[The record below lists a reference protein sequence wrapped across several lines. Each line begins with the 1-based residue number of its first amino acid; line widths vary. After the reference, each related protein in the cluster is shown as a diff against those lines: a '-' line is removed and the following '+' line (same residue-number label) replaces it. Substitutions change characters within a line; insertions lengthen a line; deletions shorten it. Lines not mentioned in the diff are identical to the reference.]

1 MAASRFTERF
11 NTLYDEYKAKTGKSS
26 ELAFA
31 DYLGLSRQSVHNY
44 LCTEDKFPDGK
55 TLVKICRKLHISA
68 DWLMGLTDD
77 PARGTL
83 RIFLRNGVVHRIKN
97 NYREN
102 ARIEVIEYDPD
113 DDDSLMY
120 EKLFNEPAYKEY
132 DGEVEYIR
140 CEGIAD
146 LADRMEDE
154 AGYVQIS
161 SGEEEYK
168 FKKKEGDALIQFST
182 LQGIRDFLDIMN
194 RPACSNT
201 ESAR

>member
-1 MAASRFTERF
+1 MFKEKFQARIKELFEEDYDLNTPKMAKEADISTASLNFYLHGKRCPDAQA
-11 NTLYDEYKAKTGKSS
+11 LYKM
-26 ELAFA
+26 
-31 DYLGLSRQSVHNY
+31 
-44 LCTEDKFPDGK
+44 CTAYG
-55 TLVKICRKLHISA
+55 VSA

-83 RIFLRNGVVHRIKN
+83 RIFLRNGSVHRIRN
-97 NYREN
+97 NYRGN
-102 ARIEVIEYDPD
+102 ARIEVIEYDQD
-113 DDDSLMY
+113 GDDSLMY
-120 EKLFNEPAYKEY
+120 EKLFNDPAYKEY

-154 AGYVQIS
+154 AGYVQIT
-161 SGEEEYK
+161 SGEGEYK